1 MKEIYKTSILEEII
15 QVLILRIENKQFSTK
30 FNVTNMNESKNI
42 FIEMQDQYERL
53 LSMMLQR

>member
-1 MKEIYKTSILEEII
+1 MKEIYKMSILEDII

-30 FNVTNMNESKNI
+30 FSVTNMNESKNI